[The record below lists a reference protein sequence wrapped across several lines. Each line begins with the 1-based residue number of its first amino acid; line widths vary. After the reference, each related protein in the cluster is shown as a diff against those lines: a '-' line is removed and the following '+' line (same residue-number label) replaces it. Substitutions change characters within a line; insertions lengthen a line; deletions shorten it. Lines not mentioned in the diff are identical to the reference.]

1 MSKSKNIIDPEK
13 IINNYGADPVRL
25 FILLTVSRKRCSW
38 SDEGM
43 SSSHKFLQKLWILNQ
58 KILEEIN
65 QDYPKSAGNEL
76 EIITNQF
83 INNVQK
89 NIENFSYNKIIANF
103 HEVYSSINKILD
115 KKIDKNNWIENYNK
129 ILIVM
134 SPVIPLC

>member
-1 MSKSKNIIDPEK
+1 MDSPPEK
-13 IINNYGADPVRL
+13 DVQ
-25 FILLTVSRKRCSW
+25 W

-103 HEVYSSINKILD
+103 HEVYSSLNKILD
-115 KKIDKNNWIENYNK
+115 KKIDK
-129 ILIVM
+129 ILG
-134 SPVIPLC
+134 